1 MYPTN
6 KYVHIAVNIKVVDIN
21 IYKSSLE
28 GFFVTNKRTAEVT
41 VVRVPNNQPNIDLD
55 RLNHIG

>member
-1 MYPTN
+1 MSVPVSSQSHQYT
-6 KYVHIAVNIKVVDIN
+6 
-21 IYKSSLE
+21 YKSSLE